1 MARDVSAPSA
11 SAPVQDRRKPL
22 AGWLNRWPT
31 IMLVFGVGIF
41 AVWLFFHQSV
51 PYPGN
56 VAPDI
61 TVYSLQRGIPY
72 RLNSFRG
79 RWVLLN
85 FWTTWCPPCRAEFPA
100 LVKLWESLQA
110 DATAGTRWEFLWVN
124 VAEPENTVR
133 RFLREIAAQE
143 EKNPEDW
150 PVFLD
155 PSGQAGR
162 RYGVWAYPETFLID
176 PSGRIVE
183 RVIGPQAWDRAEWK
197 DKLRRLAAGTALRV
211 HPE

>member
-1 MARDVSAPSA
+1 MARNPVTPSVSTPATTRRSA
-11 SAPVQDRRKPL
+11 LP
-22 AGWLNRWPT
+22 GWLHRWPT
-31 IMLVFGVGIF
+31 GVLVLGVGIL
-41 AVWLFFHQSV
+41 AVWLLFHHTV

-56 VAPDI
+56 AAPDI
-61 TVYSLQRGIPY
+61 TVYSLYRGIPY
-72 RLNSFRG
+72 RLTSFRG

-100 LVKLWESLQA
+100 LVRLWESVQA
-110 DATAGTRWEFLWVN
+110 DATTGTRWEFLWVN

-143 EKNPEDW
+143 EKDPEDW

-162 RYGVWAYPETFLID
+162 RYTVWAYPETFLID

-183 RVIGPQAWDRAEWK
+183 RVIGPQAWDRATWK
-197 DKLRRLAAGTALRV
+197 DKLRRLSMGTALRV